1 MASTTHSFSD
11 SAKVSAP
18 FAVAPAPQGRA
29 SEDVI
34 SHLEKSTLYREYA
47 AAFEATT
54 GMPLAIRRVGSLHS
68 PLHGSRQ
75 ESPFC
80 AVMAGRNKSCAA
92 CLRLQQEVEEK
103 AGDNACTLECFA
115 GLNESA
121 VPIRVGERVIG
132 HLLTGQ
138 VLQQPPTERRFEKV
152 AEQVKELGADVD
164 LGELKQAYLRT
175 RVLPKTQYDGVV
187 RLLDIFGQHLSSV
200 SNQLVTRQAASESP
214 VVSRARAYILDHLG
228 EELTLAS
235 VARAVAMSPFYFC
248 KVFKKAT
255 GLTFVEYVSRLR
267 VEKVKQ
273 LLLNP
278 HLRVS
283 EVAFATGFQS
293 LSQFNRTFR
302 QIAGESPSAYRA
314 RFHRQ
319 PGKAA

>member
-1 MASTTHSFSD
+1 MATTAHSLVEPAET
-11 SAKVSAP
+11 SASGAP
-18 FAVAPAPQGRA
+18 R

-34 SHLEKSTLYREYA
+34 THLETSPLYREYA

-54 GMPLAIRRVGSLHS
+54 GMPLAIRRVGALHS
-68 PLHGSRQ
+68 PLHGSRK

-80 AVMAGRNKSCAA
+80 AVMASRNKSCAA
-92 CLRLQQEVEEK
+92 CLRLQQEVEER
-103 AGDNACTLECFA
+103 ASSGACTLECFA
-115 GLNESA
+115 GLSESA
-121 VPIRVGERVIG
+121 VPIRVGDKILG

-138 VLQQPPTERRFEKV
+138 VLQQAPSEKKFEKV
-152 AEQVKELGADVD
+152 AAQVKELGVDVD
-164 LGELKQAYLRT
+164 LDELRSAYMKA
-175 RVLPKTQYDGVV
+175 RVMPKTQYDGVV
-187 RLLDIFGQHLSSV
+187 RLLDIFGQHLSAV
-200 SNQLVTRQAASESP
+200 SNQLVTRQASSESP
-214 VVSRARAYILDHLG
+214 VVAKARAYILEHLSD
-228 EELTLAS
+228 ELTLAG

-278 HLRVS
+278 HLRIS

-302 QIAGESPSAYRA
+302 QIAGESPTAYRS
-314 RFHRQ
+314 RIVGRNTR
-319 PGKAA
+319 AA